1 MLAIRRS
8 KKCHRSHER
17 SGPSPGYS
25 LIELMFAV
33 GLVATAGGAV
43 VPQLLSGLDNF
54 QTFGAARYMA
64 SRLQQARMDAISRSA
79 NVAMRFIRD
88 DTSAT
93 YAVYQDGNSN
103 GVLSRDIQRGLDP
116 EIHPFERLESSF
128 LGVQF
133 GTLPNLP
140 AVDGS
145 GTPPGSDPI
154 RLGSSDMVSFT
165 ALGTSTS
172 GSLYIRGR
180 GNVQYAVRIF
190 GETGRIR
197 VLRFDSRNRQWVSL

>member
-1 MLAIRRS
+1 MRPTRPGTRRS
-8 KKCHRSHER
+8 EGPER
-17 SGPSPGYS
+17 PWGYS

-33 GLVATAGGAV
+33 GLVATACGAAA
-43 VPQLLSGLDNF
+43 PQLIAGLDNF
-54 QTFGAARYMA
+54 QAFGAARYLA

-79 NVAMRFIRD
+79 NVGVRFVRD
-88 DTSAT
+88 GTSTT
-93 YAVYQDGNSN
+93 YAVYQDGNGN
-103 GVLSRDIQRGLDP
+103 GLLSRDIQQGLDP
-116 EIHPFERLESSF
+116 EIHPSERLEDNF
-128 LGVQF
+128 RGIRF

-140 AVDGS
+140 PVDAS

-154 RLGSSDMVSFT
+154 RFGSSDMVSFT

-180 GNVQYAVRIF
+180 GDTQYAVRVF

-197 VLRFDSRNRQWVSL
+197 VLRFDSRNRRWISL